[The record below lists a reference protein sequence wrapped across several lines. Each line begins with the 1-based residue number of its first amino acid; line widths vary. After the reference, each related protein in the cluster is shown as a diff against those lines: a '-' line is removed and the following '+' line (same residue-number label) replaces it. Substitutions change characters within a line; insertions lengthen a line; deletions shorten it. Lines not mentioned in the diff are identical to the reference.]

1 MNSLFGPKN
10 NNRFAPENSKVDAV
24 EFNSTETKESNGGI
38 HSFSDFGYKD
48 GRLSQGVSDGEPREK
63 AYIRDI
69 LDTPITI
76 TGVHERNSKMS
87 AGGTYLTIEFEKD
100 DTKYYCNTSGQTI
113 KKQLEDRVGVTYPF
127 TATIKEISKKDNPNL
142 KYYKLT

>member
-10 NNRFAPENSKVDAV
+10 NNSYAPEKPKTNAV
-24 EFNSTETKESNGGI
+24 EFSSTETKESNNGI

-48 GRLSQGVSDGEPREK
+48 GRLSQGSTSNEPREK
-63 AYIRDI
+63 ASIKDI

-100 DTKYYCNTSGQTI
+100 DNKYYCNTSGQTI

-127 TATIKEISKKDNPNL
+127 VATIKEVSKKENPNL